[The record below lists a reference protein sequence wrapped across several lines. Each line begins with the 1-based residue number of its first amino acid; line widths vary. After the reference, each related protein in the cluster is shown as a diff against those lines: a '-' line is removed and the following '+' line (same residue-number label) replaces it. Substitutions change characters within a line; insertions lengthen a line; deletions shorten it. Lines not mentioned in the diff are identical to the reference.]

1 MNYLIDD
8 AFVPIIQSCELL
20 LNETK
25 PDSSRIKLKIELID
39 GSVLF
44 VKEAKILPINFI
56 KYSYQWQSAEGLL
69 LVRWDNTPH
78 HSYISTFPFHKHI
91 GSEFTILPSEA
102 MTLPKVLTHI
112 ANELKNTQPTA
123 PK

>member
-8 AFVPIIQSCELL
+8 AFAPIIQSCKLL
-20 LNETK
+20 LDETK

-44 VKEAKILPINFI
+44 VKEAKIIPINFV
-56 KYSYQWQSAEGLL
+56 KYSYQWQNADGSL

-78 HSYISTFPFHKHI
+78 HSHISTFPFHQHF
-91 GSEFTILPSEA
+91 GSESAILASEI
-102 MTLPKVLTHI
+102 MTLPKVLTYI
-112 ANELKNTQPTA
+112 ANELRKTRQ
-123 PK
+123 